1 MNTPCFLV
9 LTPEYGHMPIPGCKV
24 SSKWYTVSERS
35 TILYQW
41 PCTSAR
47 GPSVNTDFGGGGNG
61 GLDKLLGDANPN
73 FDTLTFQVLL

>member
-1 MNTPCFLV
+1 M
-9 LTPEYGHMPIPGCKV
+9 
-24 SSKWYTVSERS
+24 SERC

-47 GPSVNTDFGGGGNG
+47 GLSVNTDFGGGGNG